1 MSSWKQT
8 ALMAVVMGVV
18 AAGVVWYLE
27 RFEVAKM
34 HEEMRSY
41 LERHDAFQTFMKE
54 RGDKESD

>member
-1 MSSWKQT
+1 MSNWKHT

-34 HEEMRSY
+34 HNEMRDY
-41 LERHDAFQTFMKE
+41 LERHDAFQSFLREKGVE
-54 RGDKESD
+54 GE